1 MMPPREGLTFGGF
14 NKLLEEERIFCEP
27 LRNQQIAL
35 RNASLAAGGVLFV
48 ATLLLLFR
56 PFHCFMAFVESRI
69 RSHRCCSARARRRK
83 VAGLA
88 RLNPG
93 GFAWW
98 RVSAAPDKRGENGRK
113 KEKKIKAGLLIV
125 VALCERIQVSRP

>member
-69 RSHRCCSARARRRK
+69 RSHRCCSAREEEESSGISEAESWRFCL
-83 VAGLA
+83 VA
-88 RLNPG
+88 RLG
-93 GFAWW
+93 GARQERREWAKKGEEDKGG
-98 RVSAAPDKRGENGRK
+98 AADCCC
-113 KEKKIKAGLLIV
+113 
-125 VALCERIQVSRP
+125 AL